1 MRFSLLNDL
10 RVAGVR
16 VRLRCSGTG
25 EPVIL
30 LHDIGSSAASYVPIS
45 RRLVAAGREAVAV
58 DLPGFGHSEPL
69 ADRSLGSLVKH
80 MQQIIEDVTPGPLD
94 VIGRGFGAYLA
105 LSLAARHPDRYRR
118 LILED
123 PKLPAIGETPAADR
137 SKMPLRTLA
146 RGALTTLAAG
156 NYAQNVSSLP
166 RARVLL
172 RQVGRPD
179 PNWWSAVDRVTASC
193 LIVSRANA
201 SNEQTRRLGE
211 VARLLP
217 TAEIT
222 ASLNSDTVV
231 ESLQLLASRQ

>member
-69 ADRSLGSLVKH
+69 ADRSLGSLVDH
-80 MQQIIEDVTPGPLD
+80 VQQIVEDVTPGPLD
-94 VIGRGFGAYLA
+94 VMGRGFGSYLA

-123 PKLPAIGETPAADR
+123 PILPAIEKAPAGDR
-137 SKMPLRTLA
+137 SKMPLRTVA
-146 RGALTTLAAG
+146 RGALATLTAG
-156 NYAQNVSSLP
+156 NYAHNLSSLP
-166 RARVLL
+166 RARGLF

-179 PNWWSAVDRVTASC
+179 PNWWSDLNRVTASC
-193 LIVSRANA
+193 LIVSRANV
-201 SNEQTRRLGE
+201 SDEQARRLSE

-222 ASLNSDTVV
+222 TSLNPDTVV

>member
-10 RVAGVR
+10 RVAGFR

-69 ADRSLGSLVKH
+69 VDRSLGSLVEH
-80 MQQIIEDVTPGPLD
+80 VQQIVEDVTPGPLD

-123 PKLPAIGETPAADR
+123 PMLPPIDEARAPDR
-137 SKMPLRTLA
+137 SKMPLRTVA

-166 RARVLL
+166 RARGLL

-179 PNWWSAVDRVTASC
+179 PNWWSALNRVTASC
-193 LIVSRANA
+193 LIANRADA
-201 SNEQTRRLGE
+201 SDQQARRLSE
-211 VARLLP
+211 VTKLLP
-217 TAEIT
+217 TAEIST
-222 ASLNSDTVV
+222 SLNPETVV
-231 ESLQLLASRQ
+231 KSLQLLASRR